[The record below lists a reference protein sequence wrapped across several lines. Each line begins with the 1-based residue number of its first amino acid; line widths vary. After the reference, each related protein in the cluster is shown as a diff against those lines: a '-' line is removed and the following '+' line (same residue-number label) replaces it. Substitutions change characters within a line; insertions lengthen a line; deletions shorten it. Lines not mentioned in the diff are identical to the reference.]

1 MKLSQT
7 ILDIINLGSACELAS
22 GGSADETSI
31 YNDGSTSPPC
41 QKKER
46 QSNRSKKRRR
56 ELSTHPKSSC
66 ALLFEF
72 LPPKA
77 PKLFPRFAEV
87 KAGGVDG
94 RVATDSAN
102 YETSQTLVLVCLEF
116 GNAVN
121 H

>member
-1 MKLSQT
+1 MPQPLLPVKRR
-7 ILDIINLGSACELAS
+7 
-22 GGSADETSI
+22 
-31 YNDGSTSPPC
+31 
-41 QKKER
+41 KER
-46 QSNRSKKRRR
+46 VTGARKGDESYQLTPS
-56 ELSTHPKSSC
+56 LSC